1 MKICISSLGSDL
13 NSLIDPRFGRAQ
25 YFLFLDENGN
35 LDEVISN
42 PGILARGGAGI
53 TAAQRVA
60 DKNIDVLITGNIGPN
75 AVAVLG
81 TTKIKI
87 FLCPFNVK
95 VKEAFAM
102 WQKDKLTQ
110 VKESSV
116 PGHFGM
122 GHGCERGSRGPKNR
136 L

>member
-25 YFLFLDENGN
+25 YFLFLDEKGN

-60 DKNIDVLITGNIGPN
+60 DKNIEILITGNIGPN
-75 AVAVLG
+75 AVTVLG

-95 VKEAFAM
+95 VKEAFSM
-102 WQKDKLTQ
+102 WQKNKLTQ
-110 VKESSV
+110 VEESSV

-122 GHGCERGSRGPKNR
+122 GHGCGRGSGGPKNR
-136 L
+136 I